1 MFFFYVVATSKMV
14 TALKMVAC
22 GGRGERQK
30 LAIASLASTLGLVA
44 LIGGHDGAPGVEE
57 KLMVMRGMVVIFS
70 GATCDCGDRE
80 RIVAVKRKRVTVVER
95 ERSSVVCL

>member
-1 MFFFYVVATSKMV
+1 MILFLCRVASKMV
-14 TALKMVAC
+14 AALKMLAC
-22 GGRGERQK
+22 GVRGERRK
-30 LAIASLASTLGLVA
+30 LAIAYPASTLGLVA